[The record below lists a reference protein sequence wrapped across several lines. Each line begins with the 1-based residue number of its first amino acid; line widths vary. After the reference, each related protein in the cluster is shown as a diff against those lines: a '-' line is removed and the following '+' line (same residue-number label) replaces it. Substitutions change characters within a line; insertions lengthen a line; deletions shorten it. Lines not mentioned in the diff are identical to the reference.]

1 MRDFS
6 FQGKVYLGAR
16 LTGGLPG
23 ALRWVGD
30 APVCNVS
37 LATTT
42 DKRKESYSGQRLTS
56 AVLDTGKEAT
66 IAMTL
71 NWAEA
76 KNLVLGLYG
85 TEIAEASG
93 TVTEEVLPSAL
104 AVGDLIA
111 LEHGGVSSLV
121 ITDSTGSPVTLT
133 PDTHYRLDS
142 ANGGM
147 VEILNLGS
155 LVQPFKAAY
164 SYTASAD
171 VTMFTAAPPERYL
184 MLDGINTVDNSPVR
198 VRLYRCKFNPATTIP
213 LINEG
218 FGQLEFTGEVLY
230 DSEAAEDANLGGFGK
245 IEQPTAV

>member
-85 TEIAEASG
+85 T
-93 TVTEEVLPSAL
+93 
-104 AVGDLIA
+104 
-111 LEHGGVSSLV
+111 
-121 ITDSTGSPVTLT
+121 
-133 PDTHYRLDS
+133 
-142 ANGGM
+142 
-147 VEILNLGS
+147 
-155 LVQPFKAAY
+155 
-164 SYTASAD
+164 
-171 VTMFTAAPPERYL
+171 
-184 MLDGINTVDNSPVR
+184 
-198 VRLYRCKFNPATTIP
+198 
-213 LINEG
+213 
-218 FGQLEFTGEVLY
+218 
-230 DSEAAEDANLGGFGK
+230 
-245 IEQPTAV
+245 